1 MVEPQV
7 NPKLLLSLLRD
18 VKLLKTFHEQELIQ
32 LMRLGTT
39 MVFEAHANIVIEG
52 EPSWGLYLLLDGTV
66 GIFKNNKLTG
76 DTFDIGQLRKG
87 SCFGEMSLIDENTRS
102 ATVKALSECHLFH
115 ISKDGFNELM
125 ARSSELRLRFYDSA
139 LRTLVGRMRDLDDN
153 FVVSQYQL
161 WKTALRKEAA

>member
-18 VKLLKTFHEQELIQ
+18 VKLLKTFHDQELIQ
-32 LMRLGTT
+32 LMKLGTT
-39 MVFEAHANIVIEG
+39 LVFESHANIIIEG
-52 EPSWGLYLLLDGTV
+52 EPSWGLYLLLDGVV
-66 GIFKNNKLTG
+66 GVFKTNTLTG

-87 SCFGEMSLIDENTRS
+87 SCFGEMSLVDENTRS
-102 ATVKALSECHLFH
+102 ATVKALTECQLFH

-125 ARSSELRLRFYDSA
+125 AKSSELRFRFYDST
-139 LRTLVGRMRDLDDN
+139 LKTLVQRLRELDDN
-153 FVVSQYQL
+153 YVVSQYQL